1 MSSTSRQQNKQAAA
15 QEKRDNYKRSGKFLI
30 ILGLILISFSYLFI
44 GETGVMFS
52 SNRGNISPWVFL
64 DNLIAFSG
72 LCILVLGMIYA
83 YATNLVSDSDL
94 MS

>member
-15 QEKRDNYKRSGKFLI
+15 QEKRDRYKRSGKFLI
-30 ILGLILISFSYLFI
+30 ILGLTLISISYLFI
-44 GETGVMFS
+44 GELGVMFS
-52 SNRGNISPWVFL
+52 NNRGNISTWVFL
-64 DNLIAFSG
+64 DNLIAFNG

-83 YATNLVSDSDL
+83 YATNLISDSDL

>member
-15 QEKRDNYKRSGKFLI
+15 QEKRNLYKRSGKFLI
-30 ILGLILISFSYLFI
+30 ILGLTLISISYLFI
-44 GETGVMFS
+44 GELGVMFS
-52 SNRGNISPWVFL
+52 NNRGNISTWVFL
-64 DNLIAFSG
+64 DNLIAFNG